1 MAVVFTWYEVLG
13 LGRTRGVLRRL
24 GRDPTAMFGLV
35 LVIALVFVGLFAP
48 LLAPTGPMEQS
59 LRDSL
64 GAPMAGGHLL
74 GTDQL
79 GRDLL
84 SRIIYGTRIS
94 LTLGVLVCTVASLI
108 GVILGSLAG
117 YYGRWMD
124 VVIMR
129 AADIILA
136 FPFLILAVAIL
147 AIFEEPSLKLVFVVL
162 GVVSW
167 APIARLVRA
176 QILVAKELDY
186 VNAAVVLGAGAPR
199 VLFFHVLPNCIA
211 PVIIWFT
218 LGIAGAIMAEA
229 SLSFLGLGA
238 EPGVPSWGSMINEG
252 FSYMRHQWW
261 LTVFPGVALAL
272 TVLGFNLLG
281 DGLQDAM
288 NPRLKK

>member
-1 MAVVFTWYEVLG
+1 MVVVSPWYEILG
-13 LGRTRGVLRRL
+13 LGRARGILRRL
-24 GRDPTAMFGLV
+24 GRDPTAMFGLA
-35 LVIALVFVGLFAP
+35 LVVALVFVGVCAP
-48 LLAPTGPMEQS
+48 LLAPQLPMEQS

-64 GAPMAGGHLL
+64 GAPMAKGHLL

-94 LTLGVLVCTVASLI
+94 LTLGVLVCTGATFI
-108 GVILGSLAG
+108 GVILGSFAG
-117 YYGRWMD
+117 YFGRWAD
-124 VVIMR
+124 IVIMR

-136 FPFLILAVAIL
+136 FPFLILAIAIL
-147 AIFEEPSLKLVFVVL
+147 AIFEEPSLKLVFVVV

-186 VNAAVVLGAGAPR
+186 VNAAVALGAGTPR
-199 VLFFHVLPNCIA
+199 VLFLHVLPNCIA

-218 LGIAGAIMAEA
+218 MGIAGAIMAEA
-229 SLSFLGLGA
+229 SLSFLGMGA

-252 FSYMRHQWW
+252 FSYMRREWW